1 MCSTVASCYS
11 LGMATTYTAHIVL
24 ENRHYA
30 RVHVVESAGAARMAA
45 SYALGAYA
53 EVADARLRLAE
64 EGWRVL
70 GEGVEAKPGRYLV
83 EVEKLEE
90 R

>member
-1 MCSTVASCYS
+1 
-11 LGMATTYTAHIVL
+11 MATTYTAHIVL
-24 ENRHYA
+24 ENRHHA

-64 EGWRVL
+64 EGWRAL
-70 GEGVEAKPGRYLV
+70 GEAVEAKPGRYLV